1 MSQSANYSSAY
12 SEGTNI
18 IPKPYAH
25 GENGTASWYSSK
37 GGSKSSKGGSKSSK
51 GGSKKTRRSR
61 AKKSARKQSKS
72 AKKHRR
78 N

>member
-12 SEGTNI
+12 SEGANI

-37 GGSKSSKGGSKSSK
+37 GGSKSSKGGSK
-51 GGSKKTRRSR
+51 KTRRSR
-61 AKKSARKQSKS
+61 AKKSARKQSQS
-72 AKKHRR
+72 AKKYRR